1 MLSFDHIV
9 LTQFRNYLFQSFD
22 ITERLVGI
30 CGPNGSGKTNF
41 LDAVHYLCFTK
52 SYFSRPDSQSVY
64 QGLQGFRIEGE
75 AKLDEETFKIVC
87 ILRENNR
94 KEFFLDDDEYKKF
107 SLHIGRFPCVMIAP
121 DDVELITGSSE
132 ERRKF
137 IDTILSQLNPSYLN
151 HLIDYNKILQH
162 RNSLLKAAAEH
173 NRLDESLLDI
183 LDEQL
188 GGKGQQIFKWRYDF
202 MHSFLP
208 LVQREYKDIAGKDD
222 AVELKYE
229 SQLYKFSFQQLLNE
243 NRARDLYLQRTGCG
257 IHKDDIEI
265 NMRDAAFKSVASQ
278 GQRKSLLFA
287 LKLGEFDV
295 LKQQKGFA
303 PVLLLD
309 DIFEKLDAQRME
321 NLLGKVCHDKETQV
335 FITDTHK
342 ERLEHAF
349 STHHASYQ
357 LIELA

>member
-1 MLSFDHIV
+1 MLSFNHIV

-22 ITERLVGI
+22 ICERLIGI

-41 LDAVHYLCFTK
+41 LDAIHYLCFTK

-75 AKLDEETFKIVC
+75 AQLDEEAFKMVC

-94 KEFFLDDDEYKKF
+94 KEFLLNDDEYRKF
-107 SLHIGRFPCVMIAP
+107 SLHIGKFPCVMIAP

-137 IDTILSQLNPSYLN
+137 IDTILSQLNTSYLN
-151 HLIDYNKILQH
+151 HLIDYNKIIQQ

-188 GGKGQQIFKWRYDF
+188 CEKGRQIFKWRSDF
-202 MHSFLP
+202 MRSFIP
-208 LVQREYKDIAGKDD
+208 VVQREYFDIAGKDD
-222 AVELKYE
+222 NVELKYD
-229 SQLYKFSFQQLLNE
+229 SQLHKLSFEQLLND
-243 NRARDLYLQRTGCG
+243 NRSRDLYLQRTGCG
-257 IHKDDIEI
+257 IHKDEIEI
-265 NMRDAAFKSVASQ
+265 NMNSLAFKSVASQ

-287 LKLGEFDV
+287 MKLAEFDV
-295 LKQQKGFA
+295 LKQHKGFS

-309 DIFEKLDAQRME
+309 NVFEKLDAQRME
-321 NLLGKVCHDKETQV
+321 NLLDKVCRNKQTQV

-342 ERLEHAF
+342 ERLDQAF
-349 STHHASYQ
+349 DTLQVNYQ
-357 LIELA
+357 LVELA